1 MGLLQLLLLYVL
13 GVVGRPTMDGD
24 FDSRAFRE
32 LGFVV
37 DDVSVHL
44 PSGSVFVSGC
54 PTVLEV

>member
-1 MGLLQLLLLYVL
+1 ML